1 MSPRTSLCS
10 YIILALRDH
19 GLYDVYNYNSPGHS
33 KLDPALEYIVFFIVD
48 SVRGHI
54 AVKYSE

>member
-1 MSPRTSLCS
+1 MKPTVPTEMHVMFHSP
-10 YIILALRDH
+10 
-19 GLYDVYNYNSPGHS
+19 VHS
-33 KLDPALEYIVFFIVD
+33 KFDPALEYIVFIVD